1 MEHRDQEMSA
11 VRVEEDWEAFLAKH
25 DMDWVVRPLSWE
37 AGAFIGNGL
46 IGAMVYG
53 EEHSSQRGLLRFVLG
68 RTDVTSTTGGSMSFD
83 PRVPAGELHLML
95 EGWIYQPTNMRLDLW
110 NAELRADITTTKGE
124 VRLRAFI
131 HSEKPVLCIELEMSE
146 GERKTAV
153 KWVPHSEL
161 AEVLKYTDGINVN
174 QYKPDT
180 TVERLQLGDT
190 AVGLQHFG
198 GGRGCVTAWKVQS
211 FSEAHK
217 IAWFSLVNGCE
228 ESDCS
233 QALQEVHAAA
243 ACSLG
248 DWVSKHRD
256 WWHRYYEQS
265 FLSIPDAQLESFYW
279 IQMYKLASAV
289 RADSPLLDNT
299 GPWLTT
305 TPWPGAWFNM
315 NVQMS
320 YSPVYTANRLE
331 LGESLIGALKRNE
344 ETLIANVP
352 EEYRFDSAGLGRSS
366 GLDMSSEV
374 GDEIGNLT
382 WVCHSIWRHYRYSM
396 DESLLRDMLFPLLK
410 RSVNYYLHL
419 LTEDEDGMLHLPP
432 TISPEYGSF
441 KRLTVADCHYDLAL
455 LRWGCMTLLAA
466 CERLQIEDSMAERW
480 SDILDRLAPLPIDDT
495 GFQVGKDTPMAF
507 GHRHFS
513 HMLAVFP
520 LHIVSGET
528 EEEWALINK
537 SLRHWLSLEGDLRGF
552 SFTGAA
558 SIAATLGLGDTAL
571 QCLRTLLHMITPN
584 TMYKEAG
591 PVIET
596 PLAGAE
602 ALQDMLLQS
611 WGDRIRVFPAVPEE
625 WQDAAFHQLRAEGG
639 FLISAVRKE
648 GMTSFIRVKSLAGEP
663 CLIQSD
669 LPKQGVVRAVRAV
682 NGTVVGDAYE
692 VDCEDSKLIRLQMH
706 AGEEIILYSGDQM
719 PLLTIDAVKH
729 SKPIYNYFG
738 GRTPWRQYGIV
749 F

>member
-1 MEHRDQEMSA
+1 MEYKSEEINA
-11 VRVEEDWEAFLAKH
+11 VRLDQDWESFLDKH

-68 RTDVTSTTGGSMSFD
+68 RTDVTADTGGSMEFD
-83 PRVPAGELHLML
+83 PRVPVGELHLML
-95 EGWIYQPTNMRLDLW
+95 EGWVYQPTAMRLDLW
-110 NAELRADITTTKGE
+110 NAEFRADITTTKGE
-124 VRLRAFI
+124 VRLRAFV
-131 HSEKPVLCIELEMSE
+131 HSENPVLCIELEMSE
-146 GERKTAV
+146 GERETV
-153 KWVPHSEL
+153 ITWVPHSEL
-161 AEVLKYTDGINVN
+161 SAVLNYSDGINVN
-174 QYKPDT
+174 QYKPDAE
-180 TVERLQLGDT
+180 VERLQLHD
-190 AVGLQHFG
+190 AEVGLQRYG
-198 GGRGCVTAWKVQS
+198 RGRGCVTAWKEQA
-211 FSEAHK
+211 FSDAHK

-228 ESDCS
+228 ESDCLR
-233 QALQEVHAAA
+233 AVQEVQAAA
-243 ACSLG
+243 ACPLE
-248 DWVSKHRD
+248 DWVSTHRD

-265 FLSIPDAQLESFYW
+265 FVSIPDAQLESFYW

-289 RADSPLLDNT
+289 RADAPLLDNT

-320 YSPVYTANRLE
+320 YSPVYTANRLG

-344 ETLIANVP
+344 ESLIANVA
-352 EEYRFDSAGLGRSS
+352 EAYRFDSAGLGRSS
-366 GLDMSSEV
+366 GTDMRSEV
-374 GDEIGNLT
+374 DDEIGNLT
-382 WVCHSIWRHYRYSM
+382 WVCHNIWRHYRYTM
-396 DESLLRDMLFPLLK
+396 DESLLRDMLYPLLK

-419 LTEDEDGMLHLPP
+419 LIEGEDGKLHLPP

-455 LRWGCMTLLAA
+455 LRWGCMTLLTA
-466 CERLQIEDSMAERW
+466 CERLQLEDNRADCWR
-480 SDILDRLAPLPIDDT
+480 DVLDRLAPMPIDDT
-495 GFQVGKDTPMAF
+495 GFQVGKEMPMAF

-520 LHIVSGET
+520 LHLVSGEK
-528 EEEWALINK
+528 EGEWELIHR
-537 SLRHWLSLEGDLRGF
+537 SLEHWLSLEGDLRGF

-571 QCLRTLLHMITPN
+571 QCLRTLMLMITPN

-611 WGDRIRVFPAVPEE
+611 WGDRIRVFPAVPKE
-625 WQDAAFHQLRAEGG
+625 WQDTAFHNLRAEGG
-639 FLISAVRKE
+639 FLVSAVLKE
-648 GMTSFIRVKSLAGEP
+648 GTTSFIRIKSLAGEP

-669 LPKQGVVRAVRAV
+669 LPEQGVVRAVRVV
-682 NGTVVGDAYE
+682 NGIELGDAYVVE
-692 VDCEDSKLIRLQMH
+692 CKDNKLVRLQMQ
-706 AGEEIILYSGDQM
+706 AGDEIVLYSGNRM
-719 PLLTIDAVKH
+719 PQLTIAAVKH
-729 SKPIYNYFG
+729 NKPINNYFG
-738 GRTPWRQYGIV
+738 GRTPWRQFGIV